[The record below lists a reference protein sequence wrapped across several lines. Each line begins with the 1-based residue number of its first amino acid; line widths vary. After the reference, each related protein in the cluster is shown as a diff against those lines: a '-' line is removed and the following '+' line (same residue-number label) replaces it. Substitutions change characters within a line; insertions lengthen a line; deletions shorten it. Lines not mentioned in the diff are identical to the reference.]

1 MDLPWQVHRLS
12 CARGRN
18 MELIA
23 RLIAFAALMVG
34 SILVLR
40 CVIASDLVSA
50 RPVIVRKR
58 RPHMRSAPALKRAA

>member
-1 MDLPWQVHRLS
+1 
-12 CARGRN
+12 

-50 RPVIVRKR
+50 RPVIGRKR